1 MIPSL
6 PSSQIATIKKNLR
19 LFNGFP
25 FGGDSEEYTRK
36 RDKLLKSV
44 WSCSLDE
51 EDGDD
56 EFNRLSQCRN
66 ANFTN
71 SKLKVVCSVLDLEK
85 KGTHSDLIER
95 IMNFLV
101 APKNSGKVRSQTLLP

>member
-1 MIPSL
+1 MIPGL

-44 WSCSLDE
+44 WSCGLDE
-51 EDGDD
+51 EDGGDD
-56 EFNRLSQCRN
+56 LTVSLN
-66 ANFTN
+66 A
-71 SKLKVVCSVLDLEK
+71 
-85 KGTHSDLIER
+85 GTPISPTA
-95 IMNFLV
+95 N
-101 APKNSGKVRSQTLLP
+101 